1 MTPDTLMAVME
12 ATWPPAASWVVGPWR
27 LRDGAG
33 GGKRVSAATVE
44 GDWTPADI
52 TPADIT
58 PADIILAEQAM
69 AQPLFMIRPQDS
81 ALDAA
86 LAALGYSVVD
96 PVIVYATDTARF
108 AAAPRMATF
117 PHWPPLH
124 IAADLWDAA
133 QIGPARRAVMQR
145 ALGPKTV
152 ILARTAD
159 RAVGVAFV
167 ALHGPI
173 AMLHALEVSPS
184 HRRQGTARNILHAA
198 AVWARDHGAE
208 TLALAVTR
216 ANTAARA
223 LYASQGMQGV
233 GQYHYRQK

>member
-52 TPADIT
+52 T
-58 PADIILAEQAM
+58 LAEAVLP
-69 AQPLFMIRPQDS
+69 QPLFMIRPQDS

-86 LAALGYSVVD
+86 LAARGYSVVD
-96 PVIVYATDTARF
+96 PVVLYVTDTARF
-108 AAAPRMATF
+108 AAAPHMATF

-167 ALHGPI
+167 ALHGPV

-208 TLALAVTR
+208 TLALPVTR
-216 ANTAARA
+216 ANTSARA
-223 LYASQGMQGV
+223 LYASQGMKGV